1 MHFKGQKAEV
11 ILLFYV
17 MASSALDFWAYGTTK
32 SVSVVIEL
40 LLGVQCCNEGQV
52 RDNKKLSVTS

>member
-1 MHFKGQKAEV
+1 
-11 ILLFYV
+11 